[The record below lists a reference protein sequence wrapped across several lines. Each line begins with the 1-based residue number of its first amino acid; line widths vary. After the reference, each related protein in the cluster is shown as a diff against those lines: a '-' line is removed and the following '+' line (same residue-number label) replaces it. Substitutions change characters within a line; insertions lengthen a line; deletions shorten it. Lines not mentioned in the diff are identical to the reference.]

1 MSSFNNLLAVGDCI
15 TLGIQD
21 CLGDSYPEKLGSRL
35 GCRVTNRG
43 FTMSTSREGKHLL
56 EASLSD
62 DHDCIILQFGVADS
76 HMTFRYAPYVLYY
89 PESSSRKFFRNIV
102 KKYKKSAKKYGL
114 NRRFGEARV
123 VPEPEYRANFLQMI
137 ERCGDRQVI
146 LPETIPHQETFRNPA
161 IRRYNEILEELSR
174 EHGNCAYVKVYD
186 DLVDKMDSLYLDKGH
201 PNGRGYDLIA
211 DNIVNT
217 LASRTRQR
225 DALN

>member
-1 MSSFNNLLAVGDCI
+1 MTSFNNLLAVGDCI

-21 CLGDSYPEKLGSRL
+21 CLGNSYPEKLGTRL

-56 EASLSD
+56 EDSLSE
-62 DHDCIILQFGVADS
+62 DHDCVILQFGVADS
-76 HMTFRYAPYVLYY
+76 HMTFRFAPYVLYY

-102 KKYKKSAKKYGL
+102 KKYKKSAKKYGF

-123 VPEPEYRANFLQMI
+123 VPEPEYRANFDHMI

-161 IRRYNEILEELSR
+161 IRRYNEILEELSHQH
-174 EHGNCAYVKVYD
+174 ENCVHVKVYD
-186 DLVDKMDSLYLDKGH
+186 DLVVHMDSFYLDKGH
-201 PNGRGYDLIA
+201 PNGQGYDLIT
-211 DNIVNT
+211 DNIINA
-217 LASRTRQR
+217 LAPHTVKQ
-225 DALN
+225 DVLN